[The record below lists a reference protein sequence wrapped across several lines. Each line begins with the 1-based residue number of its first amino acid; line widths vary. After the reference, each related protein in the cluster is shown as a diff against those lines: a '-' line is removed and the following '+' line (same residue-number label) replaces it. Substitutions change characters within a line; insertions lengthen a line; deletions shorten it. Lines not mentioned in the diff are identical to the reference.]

1 MLTNCD
7 VVLQTTN
14 DQKCHVVQKSKPP
27 LCIMDPPLRQCYQ
40 YGHHPLLE
48 FNTWSSSIV
57 LHISFYRNMVL
68 YVPPPLH
75 NVKEEDKKFSSVQL
89 KNHVNKYLQQ
99 SNGKLF
105 MAM

>member
-1 MLTNCD
+1 
-7 VVLQTTN
+7 
-14 DQKCHVVQKSKPP
+14 
-27 LCIMDPPLRQCYQ
+27 MDPPLRQCY
-40 YGHHPLLE
+40 HPLLE

-68 YVPPPLH
+68 YVPPSLH
-75 NVKEEDKKFSSVQL
+75 NVKEEDNKFYSSVQL

-105 MAM
+105 YGHVINEYVDK

>member
-1 MLTNCD
+1 
-7 VVLQTTN
+7 
-14 DQKCHVVQKSKPP
+14 
-27 LCIMDPPLRQCYQ
+27 
-40 YGHHPLLE
+40 
-48 FNTWSSSIV
+48 
-57 LHISFYRNMVL
+57 MVL

-105 MAM
+105 MAMWSMNM